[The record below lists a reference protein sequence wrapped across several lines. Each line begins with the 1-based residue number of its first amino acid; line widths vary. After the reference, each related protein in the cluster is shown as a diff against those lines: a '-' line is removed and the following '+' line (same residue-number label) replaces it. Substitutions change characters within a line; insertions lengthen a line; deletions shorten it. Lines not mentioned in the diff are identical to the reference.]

1 MVNVKFVVAG
11 REEQFE
17 NALQRIA
24 YESLRRRIQQKLAFV
39 VCDAHNNQEPRV
51 RGMGVSV
58 TEMEYEVFG
67 CCDQMTARARVA
79 LTEGLALPAPRLSP
93 ANFPLG

>member
-1 MVNVKFVVAG
+1 MVHVKFVVAG

-39 VCDAHNNQEPRV
+39 VCDVHKQEPRV

-58 TEMEYEVFG
+58 TEMEYEIFG
-67 CCDQMTARARVA
+67 CCDRMAAQARVTLA
-79 LTEGLALPAPRLSP
+79 AGLALPAPRLSA
-93 ANFPLG
+93 ANFPR